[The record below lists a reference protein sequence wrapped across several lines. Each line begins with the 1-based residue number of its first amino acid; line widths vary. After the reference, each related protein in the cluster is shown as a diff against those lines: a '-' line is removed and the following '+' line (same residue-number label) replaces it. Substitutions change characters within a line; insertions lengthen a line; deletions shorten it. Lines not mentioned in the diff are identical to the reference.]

1 MASLIIGKN
10 IIQLEKVQSTNDYT
24 LKLLTKSS
32 PEEGTIVLAN
42 NQTMGK
48 GQAGNGWESQAR
60 KNLTISIILKPSFLE
75 PSKQFYISK
84 IIALAIYDF
93 LNDILENVSIK
104 WPNDIYVNNDKI
116 AGILIENSL
125 IGSKFEY
132 SVVGIGVNINQKEF
146 SSELMNPTSL
156 IRETGKIYDLSKL
169 LNNLIQYLN
178 LYYQLLHNG
187 KYPEINSKYL
197 SHIYRFR
204 EIHFFKTQ
212 EGIIKGEITDIKES
226 GQLEITSV
234 SGEIFY
240 FWFKEIGFQSLGDF

>member
-32 PEEGTIVLAN
+32 PDEGTIVLAN

-48 GQAGNGWESQAR
+48 GQAGNGWESQAG
-60 KNLTISIILKPSFLE
+60 KNLTLSIILKPSFLE

-84 IIALAIYDF
+84 IIALTIYDF

-156 IRETGKIYDLSKL
+156 IKETGKIYDLGKL
-169 LNNLIQYLN
+169 LQNLIQYLKI
-178 LYYQLLHNG
+178 YYQLLQDG
-187 KYPEINSKYL
+187 KYPKINSKYL

-204 EIHFFKTQ
+204 EIHSFKSQ
-212 EGIIKGEITDIKES
+212 GGIIKGRITNIKES
-226 GQLEITSV
+226 GQLEITNV
-234 SGEIFY
+234 SGKISY
-240 FWFKEIGFQSLGDF
+240 FWFKEIEFQSLET